1 MRYYVVFFDSSV
13 EEDFK
18 RRVQMLEKT
27 AGLPTEVVCYIDDS
41 TNGQLVGMY
50 ITEQT
55 ANRFPQFL
63 AEFNGGEWLDHE
75 PV

>member
-1 MRYYVVFFDSSV
+1 
-13 EEDFK
+13 
-18 RRVQMLEKT
+18 MLEKT
-27 AGLPTEVVCYIDDS
+27 AGLPTEVVCYIDDT